1 MRMLPASPIS
11 DTMKRFSTCL
21 LTLVLAAGAVAQNPE
36 AASKAPARAVIVG
49 IVVKEPG
56 GEPVKKAVLELI
68 AENQSEGGD
77 YTAVSGSDGTFRIEG
92 IVPGRYHLFA
102 ERTGFLE
109 TAKHRSHSEGRILT
123 LTAGQELKDIQIRLQ
138 AAAIVRGRVTDEDGD
153 PLPNAQV
160 SVLRQTYASGRS
172 RWEQIGSER
181 TNDLGEYR
189 IAGLPAGNYY
199 ASVNPPPDFKSLI
212 EAAGRSEAAVAGGKP
227 ALSYQTT
234 YYPGTADRSQA
245 SPIQLHAGDDFPVN
259 FSLTPSPSLSI
270 RGAVVNLPPRS
281 NAVILLQ
288 SRDFNVV
295 LNGAEMH
302 KDGSF
307 VIHDV
312 APGSYTIMA
321 TVENAAVPMMARQSL
336 QVVSNNVDG
345 LRLAPLP
352 GASIRG
358 RLRLEGKGSVAHFDP
373 SQIFLSLRPADGDDD
388 VVGAFTMG
396 DGFST
401 LTHVAADGSFEWKNV
416 PPGNYYVRL
425 TGNNETDN
433 DWFVKALQA
442 GNRNA
447 DEGTISVSGG
457 ALMLDLVASANGGVV
472 EGIAVDQKGEPV
484 ANAVVVAV
492 PEPRLHTRLDRF
504 RKTVS
509 DQRGRFTLRG
519 LATGDY
525 SLFAWESVDG
535 DAYYSPEFLTNS
547 ESQAVALRVAEGD
560 RKSVRVEVIPAA
572 DDQP

>member
-1 MRMLPASPIS
+1 
-11 DTMKRFSTCL
+11 MKQFSTCL
-21 LTLVLAAGAVAQNPE
+21 LTFVLAAGAVAQTPD

-56 GEPVKKAVLELI
+56 DEPVKKAVLELI

-492 PEPRLHTRLDRF
+492 PEQGLRTRLDRF

>member
-1 MRMLPASPIS
+1 
-11 DTMKRFSTCL
+11 MKHFSTCL
-21 LTLVLAAGAVAQNPE
+21 LTLAFAANAIAQNPAGASR
-36 AASKAPARAVIVG
+36 AASRAVIAGV
-49 IVVKEPG
+49 VVKEPG
-56 GEPVKKAVLELI
+56 DEPVKKALLELI
-68 AENQSEGGD
+68 AENQTAGGD
-77 YTAVSGSDGTFRIEG
+77 YTTVSGPDGTFRIEG

-102 ERTGFLE
+102 ERSGFLE
-109 TAKHRSHSEGRILT
+109 TTKHRAHSEGRILT
-123 LTAGQELKDIQIRLQ
+123 LTAGQELKDLQIRLQ

-189 IAGLPAGNYY
+189 IAGLPAGNYF

-212 EAAGRSEAAVAGGKP
+212 EAAGRAEPAVPGSKP

-234 YYPGTADRSQA
+234 YYPGTADRGQA
-245 SPIQLHAGDDFPVN
+245 TPIQLHAGDDFPVN
-259 FSLTPSPSLSI
+259 FSLSPGPSLSI

-281 NAVILLQ
+281 NAVIMLQ

-302 KDGSF
+302 QDGSF

-321 TVENAAVPMMARQSL
+321 TVENSAVPMMARQSL

-358 RLRLEGKGSVAHFDP
+358 RLRLEGKGSIAHFDP

-388 VVGAFTMG
+388 VIGAFTMG

-401 LTHVAADGSFEWKNV
+401 LTHVAADGTFAWKNV
-416 PPGNYYVRL
+416 PPGNYYIRM
-425 TGNNETDN
+425 TGNNDTDS
-433 DWFVKALQA
+433 DWYVKTVQA
-442 GNRNA
+442 GNRDG
-447 DEGTISVSGG
+447 DEGINVSGG
-457 ALMLDLVASANGGVV
+457 PLVLDLVASSNGGMV
-472 EGIAVDQKGEPV
+472 EGLVADEKGEPV

-492 PEPRLHTRLDRF
+492 PEPKLRTHLDHF
-504 RKTVS
+504 HKTMS

-519 LATGDY
+519 IAPGNY
-525 SLFAWESVDG
+525 SLFAWESVEG
-535 DAYYSPEFLTNS
+535 DAYYSPEFLKDS
-547 ESQAVALRVAEGD
+547 EAQAVSLPVAESD
-560 RKSVRVEVIPAA
+560 RKSVRITVIPAA